1 MKELKLQVNRKR
13 VDNSIND
20 GGKTDYWE
28 KTSITH
34 HTGILKMKV
43 KFETY

>member
-20 GGKTDYWE
+20 GGKTDYLLG
-28 KTSITH
+28 KKPPS
-34 HTGILKMKV
+34 HTIQV
-43 KFETY
+43 S